1 MLAGGVII
9 VARPTKQFHRSRSP
23 AEFACFIGFV
33 AFVISLAIPATY
45 VARHR
50 RDAVAPPDEMFVEY
64 VRHNWTE
71 ESGFKKAMG
80 IGLAVGLATAA
91 WGYVARIV
99 RRRVESKG
107 G

>member
-1 MLAGGVII
+1 V
-9 VARPTKQFHRSRSP
+9 

-64 VRHNWTE
+64 VRQNWTE
-71 ESGFKKAMG
+71 ESGFKKATG
-80 IGLAVGLATAA
+80 IGLAFCLATAA
-91 WGYVARIV
+91 ACYVARIV
-99 RRRVESKG
+99 RRREGSG
-107 G
+107 NGDGSRNATRNY